1 MGLDDKVFAETNAE
15 ERDSRNQNLEG
26 GKSSA
31 AHQAD
36 AEAQKKTTKNQEKLT
51 APHKD
56 PDELKSTTELLAE
69 DQARKSDL
77 SSGDSD

>member
-15 ERDSRNQNLEG
+15 ERDARNQNLEG

-36 AEAQKKTTKNQEKLT
+36 AEAQKECKI
-51 APHKD
+51 APPQKD
-56 PDELKSTTELLAE
+56 PDELKSTSELLPE